1 MDGYNVAFIPKPI
14 KGVSENPLHNGKN
27 CIGWSL
33 DGVGYKILTTKKL
46 DFSYLIKMYKC
57 SSDDKFFNSFFEK
70 LMGTDELRK
79 QIEAGLSEDEIRNS
93 WQPTLS
99 EFKEIRKK
107 YLLYEDFE

>member
-1 MDGYNVAFIPKPI
+1 
-14 KGVSENPLHNGKN
+14 
-27 CIGWSL
+27 
-33 DGVGYKILTTKKL
+33 
-46 DFSYLIKMYKC
+46 
-57 SSDDKFFNSFFEK
+57 
-70 LMGTDELRK
+70 MGTDELRK